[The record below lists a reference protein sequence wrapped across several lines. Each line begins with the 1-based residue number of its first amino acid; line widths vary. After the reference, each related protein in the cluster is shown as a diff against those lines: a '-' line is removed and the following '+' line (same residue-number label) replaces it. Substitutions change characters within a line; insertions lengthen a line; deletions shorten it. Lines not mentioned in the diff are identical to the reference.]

1 MSNVTNEVSN
11 SVTEVRRT
19 PVTVTLGG
27 EERTLKYDMNAFA
40 EIENKYGSID
50 AAFSNLERGR
60 LTDVRTLLWA
70 GLIHDQAVID
80 ETTGDVIKYNITPFQ
95 VGQWIENIGML
106 EGLSLKLSEALTKDM
121 PSVPAAAVEAAENSS
136 KN

>member
-1 MSNVTNEVSN
+1 MSNVTS
-11 SVTEVRRT
+11 SITEVRRVPT
-19 PVTVTLGG
+19 TIELGG

-50 AAFSNLERGR
+50 AAFSSLEKGR
-60 LTDVRTLLWA
+60 LTDIRTLLWA
-70 GLIHDQAVID
+70 GLIHDQAVLD
-80 ETTGDVIKYNITPFQ
+80 EKTGDVIKYNITPFQ

-106 EGLSLKLSEALTKDM
+106 GALSGKLTDALTKDM
-121 PSVPAAAVEAAENSS
+121 PTVSEEQIAEHNS